1 MENTLN
7 FIEKLELQKKHNSL
21 EKEIFIENLFKNKI
35 SFYLYGAAGTGKTE
49 KVLKLAEKY
58 NQTVKTQSVTPLS
71 TKGEFYGFMSVDG
84 QRYVSTPFREAYEH
98 GYTFLLD
105 EMDNISPQLAVSLN
119 QSLSQS
125 VLTFP
130 DKTIQK
136 HPDFLFLGTGNTNG
150 MGSNSQF
157 NGRQKL
163 DSSFKDRFLFVEWE
177 FSESLEL
184 SLVKNKKWCLVVQSI
199 RDAINKNG
207 IGIQCTMRSSIYGD
221 RILKENPKIA
231 ILDLLEMTIFKN
243 QISTETRNKIL
254 NSVFVEKSIIE
265 FLDEKNE
272 EKPEIQEESFSSLS
286 ETTET
291 IEVKKV
297 NVFNFTIGNPEKIE
311 EYKSKGFAVCTI
323 DKSQLQKKHNLIH
336 FNGEITLTRLQMIG
350 NENIVFVTHT
360 QEKKEIIKSQLKG
373 LGLL

>member
-35 SFYLYGAAGTGKTE
+35 SFYLWGQAGTGKTE

-58 NQTVKTQSVTPLS
+58 NQTIKTQSVTPLS

-84 QRYVSTPFREAYEH
+84 QRYITTPFREAYEH

-130 DKTIQK
+130 DKTIK
-136 HPDFLFLGTGNTNG
+136 RHENFLFLGTGNTNG

-184 SLVKNKKWCLVVQSI
+184 SLCSNKKWCLVVQSI
-199 RDAINKNG
+199 RDAITKNG

-221 RILKENPKIA
+221 KILKENPKIS
-231 ILDLLEMTIFKN
+231 ILDLLEITIFKN
-243 QISTETRNKIL
+243 QISIETRNKIL
-254 NSVFVEKSIIE
+254 NSLNVEKAIIE
-265 FLDEKNE
+265 FLDEKN

-286 ETTET
+286 ETIET

-311 EYKSKGFAVCTI
+311 EYKSKGFAVCTL
-323 DKSQLQKKHNLIH
+323 DKSQLQKKHNLFH
-336 FNGEITLTRLQMIG
+336 FDGQITLEKLQLVG